1 MVIVPHHNNKT
12 LRQLAKMFV
21 TGYVLQE
28 VNQKPEMN
36 VMIGSNFNV
45 MNIHEPN
52 TWNIAL
58 RKSCLQASI
67 AF

>member
-1 MVIVPHHNNKT
+1 
-12 LRQLAKMFV
+12 MFV